1 MVAEDNAV
9 RISQVVLED
18 LAGQLQ
24 WFASVDCVLV
34 GDVRVL
40 QVLPDN
46 AEPVQCCRSGAV
58 DDVHQ
63 SSKCWY
69 TRWCSVWLQ
78 NVILLVHDLG
88 DLGKELEVA
97 EVE

>member
-1 MVAEDNAV
+1 M

-24 WFASVDCVLV
+24 WFALVDCVLV
-34 GDVRVL
+34 GVVRV
-40 QVLPDN
+40 VRVFPDD
-46 AEPVQCCRSGAV
+46 AEPVPYCRSGAV

-69 TRWCSVWLQ
+69 TRWCSGWLQ